1 MGDLSKH
8 FSRRE
13 FACRCKICFK
23 SSDATVDIGLVE
35 MLEAVRRHFGQVVI
49 VTSGMRCMK
58 HNAAVGGKSTSY
70 HMLGRAADNKVRFV
84 KPQKVYEW
92 LDQEYPDSA
101 GLGSYDKFTHVDSRA
116 KVSRWQ
122 G

>member
-8 FSRRE
+8 FSRSE

-35 MLEAVRRHFGQVVI
+35 MLEAVRRHFGQSVI

-58 HNAAVGGKSTSY
+58 HNAAVNGKSTSY
-70 HMLGRAADNKVRFV
+70 HLLGRAADIKVRFV
-84 KPQKVYEW
+84 KPQKVYDFLEA
-92 LDQEYPDSA
+92 EYPDSA

-116 KVSRWQ
+116 KKARWT